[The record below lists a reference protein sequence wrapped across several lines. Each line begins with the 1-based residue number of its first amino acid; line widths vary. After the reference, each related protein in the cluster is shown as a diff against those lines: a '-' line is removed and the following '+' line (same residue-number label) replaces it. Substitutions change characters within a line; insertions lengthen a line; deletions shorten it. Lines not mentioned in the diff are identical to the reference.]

1 MTDVLYRKDNFFS
14 PFYIPAKCLNVLF
27 FLFFCQNKKKVLA
40 VADGL
45 KLLQVSIPPLKLTG
59 QTARLACL
67 YDLEGDALYSIKWYI
82 LLQLFQTL

>member
-1 MTDVLYRKDNFFS
+1 M
-14 PFYIPAKCLNVLF
+14 FYIEKTTF
-27 FLFFCQNKKKVLA
+27 FPHSIYPQSALTCCSFCSFVKIKKKVLA